1 MEKAQF
7 PTMSQKALAGRIRR
21 VAAQTEAMLG
31 ALLPDQAVGSEI
43 MRPAL
48 LMEAMRY
55 TALGGGKRFRPFLV
69 VETARLFGASGS
81 GPVRAGAAV
90 EMIHCYSLVHD
101 DLPAMDNDDMRRG
114 KPTVHKAY
122 DDAMGVLAGDGL
134 LTLAFDV
141 LADRRTAASAETRM
155 ELVRLLAQ
163 GAGVGGMVGGQLLDL
178 AAEGRYP
185 AFRTGLSPED
195 SVIRIQSMK
204 TGAPIVAA
212 CMMGAVLGGATARQ
226 KAAVLRYATNLGLAF
241 QIKDDLLDVEG
252 DAAAVGK
259 ATGKDA
265 AAGKATFVS
274 LRGIEGAHHLLA
286 EVTAGAQEAL
296 RPFRDK
302 GAALAGLLAFNS
314 SRTS

>member
-1 MEKAQF
+1 
-7 PTMSQKALAGRIRR
+7 
-21 VAAQTEAMLG
+21 
-31 ALLPDQAVGSEI
+31 
-43 MRPAL
+43 
-48 LMEAMRY
+48 
-55 TALGGGKRFRPFLV
+55 
-69 VETARLFGASGS
+69 
-81 GPVRAGAAV
+81 
-90 EMIHCYSLVHD
+90 
-101 DLPAMDNDDMRRG
+101 
-114 KPTVHKAY
+114 
-122 DDAMGVLAGDGL
+122 
-134 LTLAFDV
+134 
-141 LADRRTAASAETRM
+141 
-155 ELVRLLAQ
+155 
-163 GAGVGGMVGGQLLDL
+163 
-178 AAEGRYP
+178 
-185 AFRTGLSPED
+185 
-195 SVIRIQSMK
+195 
-204 TGAPIVAA
+204 
-212 CMMGAVLGGATARQ
+212 MGAVLGRATARQ